1 MKIKLSLKNFGRDEK
16 GSILVF
22 TAFGIIIL
30 MGMASFAMDFG
41 VASIRANE
49 VQNAAD
55 AAALAGSEKLPL
67 KNDGDWDTVVVPV
80 ATDYA
85 VKNGITG
92 AVVTPVK
99 NATGKIVG
107 VKVEAKKTVENT
119 FIRALGSGND
129 TIDVTRS
136 AVARI
141 FTVTEVSKGANL
153 KPIGINKEVFKPGFN
168 GDIPLDIDPSEK
180 SQVKYG
186 YVYFNKDKNSNA
198 SDLQNWMA
206 NGYDGKDPVKIGNV
220 YDWTNGGKTKVVI
233 EYNKLFEQEILVP
246 IYETV
251 KIDNGK
257 GEGDI
262 RIVGF
267 AVIRVEDFKPGKD
280 NKNMKATFVRYANIS
295 GTPSDD
301 DNIVEYRAYAGKLV
315 E

>member
-22 TAFGIIIL
+22 TAFGVIIL

-85 VKNGITG
+85 VKNGISG

-107 VKVEAKKTVENT
+107 VKVEGKKTVENT
-119 FIRALGSGND
+119 FIRALGSGHD

-153 KPIGINKEVFKPGFN
+153 KPIGINKEIFKPGFN
-168 GDIPLDIDPSEK
+168 GDIALDIDPSDDNA
-180 SQVKYG
+180 VKYG
-186 YVYFNKDKNSNA
+186 YVHFDGGNDANKLK
-198 SDLQNWMA
+198 NWMEK
-206 NGYDGKDPVKIGNV
+206 GYDGNNPVKIDNV
-220 YDWTNGGKTKVVI
+220 YDWTNGSKASVVQA
-233 EYNKLFEQEILVP
+233 YNDLVGQEILVP
-246 IYETV
+246 IYEV
-251 KIDNGK
+251 IDFDDKK

-262 RIVGF
+262 KIVGF
-267 AVIRVEDFKPGKD
+267 AVIKVEDFKPGKD